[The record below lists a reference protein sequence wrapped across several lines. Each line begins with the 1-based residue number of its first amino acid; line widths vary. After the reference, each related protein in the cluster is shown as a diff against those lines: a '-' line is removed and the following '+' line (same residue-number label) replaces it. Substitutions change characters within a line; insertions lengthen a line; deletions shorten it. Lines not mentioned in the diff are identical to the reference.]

1 MRCPFCGEP
10 DTKVIDS
17 RLNNDNFAIKRRREC
32 LSCKARFN
40 TQELTEISFPRVI
53 KSDKSTEIF
62 SEDKLKKGVYLA
74 LEKRKVSAEQIDITL
89 QKIFTRCSTHQEKEI
104 TSKIIGEIVMQ
115 ELIKLDHVA
124 YIRFASVYLSFDNI
138 ESFRS
143 VVETLEKNISPEMK
157 RLQQELLDD
166 DST

>member
-104 TSKIIGEIVMQ
+104 TSKFVFWE
-115 ELIKLDHVA
+115 ELSIHLMRVIYIFLKLD
-124 YIRFASVYLSFDNI
+124 
-138 ESFRS
+138 
-143 VVETLEKNISPEMK
+143 
-157 RLQQELLDD
+157 
-166 DST
+166 

>member
-32 LSCKARFN
+32 LSCKTRFN

-62 SEDKLKKGVYLA
+62 SEDKIKKGVNLA
-74 LEKRKVSAEQIDITL
+74 LEKRKVSAEDIDITL
-89 QKIFTRCSTHQEKEI
+89 QKIFTRCSTHLDKEI
-104 TSKIIGEIVMQ
+104 TSKQIGEIVMQ

-138 ESFRS
+138 ESFRK

-157 RLQQELLDD
+157 KLQQTLLDD
-166 DST
+166 D